1 MIQFNTVAELVKLAE
16 EKELPIHDIV
26 IAREM
31 HDTQRPK
38 QAILNEMQHNWEVMQ
53 ASIERGIENEE
64 RSVSGLTGGDAE
76 KIYEHREG
84 GYLGTAALSAAA
96 YAVGVSEVNAVMGR
110 IVACPTAGSCGIVP
124 AALYAAREQRHVTD
138 EAIVGALFT
147 AAGIGMVI
155 DQNASIAGAEGGC
168 QAECGAA
175 AGMAAAALVELAD
188 GTPAQIANACALAIK
203 NLLGLACGIP
213 ANQRHLG
220 SDKSPEG
227 KHQQVFKE
235 DQRSGLFIIQ
245 KSKSFSEEHVIKHS
259 AADEQEHPGACD
271 SAEHCGRDRL
281 LPTLELHACSHSR
294 YVQPEMRT
302 HQHE

>member
-138 EAIVGALFT
+138 DAIVGALFT

-203 NLLGLACGIP
+203 NLLGLACYP
-213 ANQRHLG
+213 VA
-220 SDKSPEG
+220 
-227 KHQQVFKE
+227 
-235 DQRSGLFIIQ
+235 GLVEVPCVKLTGFCTV
-245 KSKSFSEEHVIKHS
+245 HAML
-259 AADEQEHPGACD
+259 AADMTLAGVQSVIPVDDVILALDTIGRSMPRSIRET
-271 SAEHCGRDRL
+271 AEGGLAATPSGKALARRIY
-281 LPTLELHACSHSR
+281 PK
-294 YVQPEMRT
+294 
-302 HQHE
+302 